1 MEEFVIVFIYFSIQ
15 FQYELSNDLDR
26 DHLKIS
32 DNRHVD
38 HENPHTFEIEDLKKL
53 IHKTSEDLAEA
64 DKKRR
69 EEFKVCGQFYF
80 NKTIFKQTNK
90 TKFHPKFEIL
100 FR

>member
-1 MEEFVIVFIYFSIQ
+1 MVFINEVFAIVFNYFSIQ
-15 FQYELSNDLDR
+15 FKYELSNNLDR

-64 DKKRR
+64 DRKRR
-69 EEFKVCGQFYF
+69 EEFKVCSEFYF
-80 NKTIFKQTNK
+80 N
-90 TKFHPKFEIL
+90 
-100 FR
+100 